1 MPIQSDRRIFA
12 VRRVR
17 KDVRFLN
24 ADNNIADQI
33 VRMPKLIR
41 LGATVIAFVLTC
53 SGLICDVTS
62 SVYTS
67 CIQLLYLLKSNL
79 YSIIGIMP

>member
-41 LGATVIAFVLTC
+41 V
-53 SGLICDVTS
+53 
-62 SVYTS
+62 
-67 CIQLLYLLKSNL
+67 
-79 YSIIGIMP
+79 